1 MSIAAQSQAE
11 MTNVV
16 WAVDGLCLAAKDEV
30 IDEGRL
36 WSSRRA
42 AQHPVEQL
50 RFEGLPFG
58 KGETGNACLREKS
71 PQSLHLL
78 RVRRVMHAIHARLVA
93 CLELLGGGHI
103 CQDHELLDQPMAVEA
118 NGALDRHR
126 TPLGIEQDAMFGD
139 IEIECAALSARFRE
153 RREG

>member
-1 MSIAAQSQAE
+1 FGFGRTPLGRRDMSSHRLQLLAADVSGQGVRVIRLSYHSSDQRSMHQEIRIAADRGGKVSIAAQSQAE

-16 WAVDGLCLAAKDEV
+16 LAVDGLCLAAKDEV

-58 KGETGNACLREKS
+58 EGETGNACLREKY

-93 CLELLGGGHI
+93 CLE
-103 CQDHELLDQPMAVEA
+103 
-118 NGALDRHR
+118 
-126 TPLGIEQDAMFGD
+126 
-139 IEIECAALSARFRE
+139 
-153 RREG
+153 